1 MSHAVDLLLSAAAEV
16 SPSPGGGWCESMI
29 HGRTVDLPA
38 APWLVTI
45 ELTSSIVL
53 QIELCGPCVD
63 TIVDTGATAATDSAD
78 G

>member
-1 MSHAVDLLLSAAAEV
+1 MSHAADLLLNAAVEV
-16 SPSPGGGWCESMI
+16 SPSPGGSICESLI
-29 HGRTVDLPA
+29 HGRTLDPPD

-53 QIELCGPCVD
+53 QIELCGPCIN
-63 TIVDTGATAATDSAD
+63 TIVDTGATDSAR